1 MRGVH
6 PLSFVINSNMK
17 KEETLKDVIENAYES
32 FCSRMWLDH
41 CDENKA
47 PLCITYTKE
56 EYIKRNW
63 IWLLDKY
70 SKEVEEE
77 NASE

>member
-1 MRGVH
+1 MAN
-6 PLSFVINSNMK
+6 FK
-17 KEETLKDVIENAYES
+17 S

-41 CDENKA
+41 CDENKT
-47 PLCITYTKE
+47 PHGNPISYE

>member
-1 MRGVH
+1 
-6 PLSFVINSNMK
+6 
-17 KEETLKDVIENAYES
+17 
-32 FCSRMWLDH
+32 MWLDH

-47 PLCITYTKE
+47 PLCIIYTKE

-70 SKEVEEE
+70 SEQVEEE
-77 NASE
+77 NVSDKRKTL

>member
-1 MRGVH
+1 MAN
-6 PLSFVINSNMK
+6 FK
-17 KEETLKDVIENAYES
+17 S

-41 CDENKA
+41 CDENKTLYSN
-47 PLCITYTKE
+47 PLTYE

-70 SKEVEEE
+70 SNLLLSSSVTDIP
-77 NASE
+77 A